1 MKRIVI
7 LISAVL
13 VAIVSKSQ
21 TLNVEV
27 GNVTYQIPAA
37 QAGDMVYSN
46 GTSVEIMG
54 KTFALNEVK
63 SMYVDQTAVTD
74 NTVSVNYNGTNAAV
88 TVAGNIAKYLT
99 ITTRNAHVSIVQDD
113 NVTDEITY
121 TFSGTSSDGSFY
133 MDGNLKAS
141 FVLNGLTLNNPDSAA
156 INIRDGKRIS
166 VELADGTI
174 NTLTDGTGGKQK
186 ACFAVKGHTEFKG
199 GGTLNITGNTA
210 HAFWGKEYVQ
220 LKKTVGT
227 INILGAVGDGFNVN
241 QFFQQNGGSVTI
253 KNVGDDGIQLSFET
267 DDNDQIISTEEDE
280 DNTGEV
286 IIKGG
291 TLNIAVTA
299 KAAKCIK
306 SEGTVTVSDGALTLK
321 ASGAIDL
328 SNTSDP
334 SYTAGIKA
342 QSFTQNG
349 GTISMTITGTAG
361 RGVSADET
369 ITTNGGTLTITNSGA
384 GQTGSSDNY
393 TAKGLKA
400 LNIALN
406 AGTIAIN
413 MSGTGGK
420 GIRAGSGVKKVTTGR
435 ILKIIYTEVEGSYT
449 QGLADGTGPTLT
461 VNTTG
466 SSLGSSSSGGG
477 GGPGGWG
484 GWPPGGG
491 GGMGQSSGS
500 DSKAI
505 KVICAATLYGGETTV
520 NTKTS
525 GAEGLESKTSIDVR
539 GGKHYFQCYDDCM
552 NSAGKIAFNGGVTVC
567 YSTGNDAVDS
577 NMETTGAITI
587 GDGVVF
593 AYMTKGDPDE
603 GFDCDNNNYIQI
615 TGTGIGISAGGKQSG
630 TTGTISNAKQ
640 GYAFLT
646 KPSSYAANTYYTL
659 ADASGNNLVTY
670 SFAAKVTNSLS
681 LVTAKGMTKNG
692 SYTIWSSTTAPT
704 DATMVFHGLY
714 LGSSTVGSTN
724 VCSFTAK

>member
-7 LISAVL
+7 LIAAVL
-13 VAIVSKSQ
+13 VAVVSMSQ

-54 KTFALNEVK
+54 KTFALSEVK

-121 TFSGTSSDGSFY
+121 TLSGTSSDGSFY
-133 MDGNLKAS
+133 MDGDLKAS

-166 VELADGTI
+166 VELADGTT

-241 QFFQQNGGSVTI
+241 QFFQQNGGVVTI

-267 DDNDQIISTEEDE
+267 DDNDQIISTEDDE

-291 TLNIAVTA
+291 TLNITVTA

-328 SNTSDP
+328 SDTSDP

-361 RGVSADET
+361 RGVSADDT
-369 ITTNGGTLTITNSGA
+369 ITTNGGSLTITNSGA

-400 LNIALN
+400 LSMALN
-406 AGTIAIN
+406 AGTITIN

-420 GIRAGSGVKKVTTGR
+420 GIRVGSGVKKVTTGR

-449 QGLADGTGPTLT
+449 QGLADGTGPTLI

-466 SSLGSSSSGGG
+466 ASLGSSGSSGGG
-477 GGPGGWG
+477 GGPGGW
-484 GWPPGGG
+484 PPGGG
-491 GGMGQSSGS
+491 GGGRESAGS
-500 DSKAI
+500 DAKAI

-520 NTKTS
+520 NTQKS

-552 NSAGKIAFNGGVTVC
+552 NSAGKISFNGGVTVC

-615 TGTGIGISAGGKQSG
+615 TGTGIGISAGGKQSS
-630 TTGTISNAKQ
+630 TSGTISNAKQ

-670 SFAAKVTNSLS
+670 SFAAKVTNNLS

-692 SYTIWSSTTAPT
+692 TYTIWSSTTAPT
-704 DATMVFHGLY
+704 DATTVFHGLY

>member
-7 LISAVL
+7 LIAAVL
-13 VAIVSKSQ
+13 VSVVSMSQ

-54 KTFALNEVK
+54 KTFALSEVK

-74 NTVSVNYNGTNAAV
+74 NTVSVSYNGTSAAV
-88 TVAGNIAKYLT
+88 TVAGNIAKNLT

-121 TFSGTSSDGSFY
+121 TLSGTSSDGSFY

-166 VELADGTI
+166 VELADGTT

-241 QFFQQNGGSVTI
+241 QFFQQNGGAVTI

-267 DDNDQIISTEEDE
+267 DDNDQIISTEDDE

-291 TLNIAVTA
+291 TLNISVTA

-306 SEGTVTVSDGALTLK
+306 SEGAVIVNDGALTLK

-328 SNTSDP
+328 SDTSDP

-349 GTISMTITGTAG
+349 GTISVTITGTAG

-384 GQTGSSDNY
+384 GQKGSSDNY

-406 AGTIAIN
+406 AGTITIN

-420 GIRAGSGVKKVTTGR
+420 GIRAGSGNKSSSFGKTTYTNVK
-435 ILKIIYTEVEGSYT
+435 GSYT
-449 QGLADGTGPTLT
+449 QGFSDGTGPTLT
-461 VNTTG
+461 VNTSG
-466 SSLGSSSSGGG
+466 SSLGSSGSSGGG

-484 GWPPGGG
+484 GWGPGGG

-520 NTKTS
+520 NTQKS

-552 NSAGKIAFNGGVTVC
+552 NSSGKIIFNGGITVC
-567 YSTGNDAVDS
+567 YSTGNDAIDS
-577 NMETTGAITI
+577 NLGSSGAITI

-615 TGTGIGISAGGKQSG
+615 TGTGIGISAGGKQSSTSG
-630 TTGTISNAKQ
+630 TVSNAKQ

-659 ADASGNNLVTY
+659 TDASGNNLVTY
-670 SFAAKVTNSLS
+670 SFAAKVTNNLS

-704 DATMVFHGLY
+704 DATTVFHGLY

>member
-7 LISAVL
+7 LIAAVL
-13 VAIVSKSQ
+13 VAIVSMSQ

-54 KTFALNEVK
+54 KTFALSEVK

-121 TFSGTSSDGSFY
+121 TLSGTSSDGSFY

-141 FVLNGLTLNNPDSAA
+141 FVLDGLTLNNPDSAA

-166 VELADGTI
+166 VELADGTT

-267 DDNDQIISTEEDE
+267 DDNDQIISTEDDE

-328 SNTSDP
+328 SDTSDP

-361 RGVSADET
+361 RGVSADDT
-369 ITTNGGTLTITNSGA
+369 ITTNGGSLTIINSGA

-400 LNIALN
+400 LSMALN
-406 AGTIAIN
+406 AGTITIN

-420 GIRAGSGVKKVTTGR
+420 GIRAGSGNKSSSFGKTTYTNVK
-435 ILKIIYTEVEGSYT
+435 GSYT

-466 SSLGSSSSGGG
+466 SSLGSSNSGGG

-484 GWPPGGG
+484 GWGPGGG

-505 KVICAATLYGGETTV
+505 KVICAAILYGGETAV
-520 NTKTS
+520 NTQKS

-552 NSAGKIAFNGGVTVC
+552 NSSGKIAFNGGITVC
-567 YSTGNDAVDS
+567 YSTGNDAIDS
-577 NMETTGAITI
+577 NLGSLGAITI

-615 TGTGIGISAGGKQSG
+615 TGTGIGISAGGKQSSTSG
-630 TTGTISNAKQ
+630 TVSNAKQ

-659 ADASGNNLVTY
+659 TDASGNNLVTY
-670 SFAAKVTNSLS
+670 SFAAKVTNNLS
-681 LVTAKGMTKNG
+681 LVTVKGMTKNG

-704 DATMVFHGLY
+704 DATTVFHGLY

>member
-1 MKRIVI
+1 MKRLII

-13 VAIVSKSQ
+13 VAIVTKSQ

-27 GNVTYQIPAA
+27 GNVTYQISAA

-46 GTSVEIMG
+46 GTSVEILG
-54 KTFALNEVK
+54 KTFALSEVK
-63 SMYVDQTAVTD
+63 SMYVDQTVVTD
-74 NTVSVNYNGTNAAV
+74 NTVSINYNGTNAAV
-88 TVAGNIAKYLT
+88 TVAGNIAKYLS

-121 TFSGTSSDGSFY
+121 TLSGTSSDGSFY
-133 MDGNLKAS
+133 MDGDLKAS

-166 VELADGTI
+166 VELADGTT

-241 QFFQQNGGSVTI
+241 QFFQQNGGVVTI
-253 KNVGDDGIQLSFET
+253 KKVGDDGIQLSFET
-267 DDNDQIISTEEDE
+267 DDNDQIISTDEDE

-286 IIKGG
+286 VIKGG

-328 SNTSDP
+328 SDTSDP

-342 QSFTQNG
+342 QSFSQNG
-349 GTISMTITGTAG
+349 GTISMTITGAAG
-361 RGVSADET
+361 RGVSADDT
-369 ITTNGGTLTITNSGA
+369 ITTNGGSLTITNSGA

-406 AGTIAIN
+406 AGTITIN

-420 GIRAGSGVKKVTTGR
+420 GIRAGSGNKSSSFGKTTYTNVK
-435 ILKIIYTEVEGSYT
+435 GSYT
-449 QGLADGTGPTLT
+449 QGLSDGTGPTLT

-466 SSLGSSSSGGG
+466 SSLGSSNSGGG

-484 GWPPGGG
+484 GWGPGGG

-520 NTKTS
+520 NTQKS

-552 NSAGKIAFNGGVTVC
+552 NSSGKIAFNGGITVC
-567 YSTGNDAVDS
+567 YSTGNDAIDS
-577 NMETTGAITI
+577 NLGSSGAITI

-615 TGTGIGISAGGKQSG
+615 TGTGIGISAGGKQSSTSG
-630 TTGTISNAKQ
+630 TVSNAKQ

-670 SFAAKVTNSLS
+670 SFAAKVTNNLS
-681 LVTAKGMTKNG
+681 LVTAKRMTKNG

-704 DATMVFHGLY
+704 DATTVFHGLY

>member
-54 KTFALNEVK
+54 KTFALSEVK
-63 SMYVDQTAVTD
+63 SMYVDQMAVTD
-74 NTVSVNYNGTNAAV
+74 NTVSVSYNGTNAAV
-88 TVAGNIAKYLT
+88 TVAGNIAKNLT

-121 TFSGTSSDGSFY
+121 TLSGTSSDGSFY

-166 VELADGTI
+166 VELADGTT

-220 LKKTVGT
+220 LKKTVGS
-227 INILGAVGDGFNVN
+227 INVLGAVGDGFNVN

-306 SEGTVTVSDGALTLK
+306 SEGTMTVSDGALTLK

-328 SNTSDP
+328 SDTSDP

-361 RGVSADET
+361 RGISADET

-384 GQTGSSDNY
+384 GQKGSSDNY

-400 LNIALN
+400 LSMALN
-406 AGTIAIN
+406 AGTITIN

-420 GIRAGSGVKKVTTGR
+420 GIRAGSGNKSSSFGKTTYTNVK
-435 ILKIIYTEVEGSYT
+435 GSYT

-461 VNTTG
+461 VNTSG

-484 GWPPGGG
+484 GWPPGG

-520 NTKTS
+520 NTQRS

-552 NSAGKIAFNGGVTVC
+552 NSSGKIAFNGGITVC
-567 YSTGNDAVDS
+567 YSTGNDAIDS
-577 NMETTGAITI
+577 NLGSSGAITI

-615 TGTGIGISAGGKQSG
+615 TGTGIGISAGGKQSSTSG
-630 TTGTISNAKQ
+630 TVSNAKQ

-659 ADASGNNLVTY
+659 TDASGNNLVTY

-704 DATMVFHGLY
+704 DATTVFHGLY

>member
-7 LISAVL
+7 LIAVVL
-13 VAIVSKSQ
+13 VAVVSMSQ

-54 KTFALNEVK
+54 KTFALSEVK

-74 NTVSVNYNGTNAAV
+74 NTVSVSYNGTSAAV

-121 TFSGTSSDGSFY
+121 TLSGTSSDGSFY
-133 MDGNLKAS
+133 VDGNLKAS

-166 VELADGTI
+166 VELADGTT
-174 NTLTDGTGGKQK
+174 NTLSDGTGGKQK

-241 QFFQQNGGSVTI
+241 QFFQQNGGVVTI

-267 DDNDQIISTEEDE
+267 DDNDQIISIEDDE

-291 TLNIAVTA
+291 TLNIVVTA

-361 RGVSADET
+361 RGVSADDT
-369 ITTNGGTLTITNSGA
+369 ITTNGGSLTITNSGA

-420 GIRAGSGVKKVTTGR
+420 GIRAGSGNKSSSFGKTSYTNVK
-435 ILKIIYTEVEGSYT
+435 GSYT
-449 QGLADGTGPTLT
+449 QGLADGTGPILT

-477 GGPGGWG
+477 GGRPG

-500 DSKAI
+500 ASKAI

-552 NSAGKIAFNGGVTVC
+552 NSSGKIAFNGGITVC
-567 YSTGNDAVDS
+567 YSTGNDAIDS
-577 NMETTGAITI
+577 NLGSSGAITI

-615 TGTGIGISAGGKQSG
+615 TGTGIGISAGGKQSSTSG
-630 TTGTISNAKQ
+630 TVSNAKQ

-659 ADASGNNLVTY
+659 TDASGNNLVTY
-670 SFAAKVTNSLS
+670 SFAAKVTNNLS

-704 DATMVFHGLY
+704 DATTVFHGLY

>member
-7 LISAVL
+7 LIAAVL
-13 VAIVSKSQ
+13 VAIVSMSQ

-54 KTFALNEVK
+54 KAFALSEVK

-74 NTVSVNYNGTNAAV
+74 NTVSVNYNGTSAAV
-88 TVAGNIAKYLT
+88 TVAGNIAKNLT

-121 TFSGTSSDGSFY
+121 TLSGTSSDGSFY

-141 FVLNGLTLNNPDSAA
+141 FVLNGLTLNNPDSAV

-166 VELADGTI
+166 VELADGTT

-241 QFFQQNGGSVTI
+241 QFFQQNGGAVTI

-291 TLNIAVTA
+291 MLNITVTA

-306 SEGTVTVSDGALTLK
+306 SEGAVMVNDGALTLK

-334 SYTAGIKA
+334 SYTVGIKA

-369 ITTNGGTLTITNSGA
+369 ITTNGGSLTITNSGA

-400 LNIALN
+400 LSMALN
-406 AGTIAIN
+406 AGTITIN

-420 GIRAGSGVKKVTTGR
+420 GIRAGSGNKSSSFGKTTYTNVK
-435 ILKIIYTEVEGSYT
+435 GSYT
-449 QGLADGTGPTLT
+449 QGLSDGTGPTLT

-484 GWPPGGG
+484 GWGPGGG

-505 KVICAATLYGGETTV
+505 KVICAAILYGGETAV
-520 NTKTS
+520 NTQKS

-552 NSAGKIAFNGGVTVC
+552 NSSGKIIFNGGITVC
-567 YSTGNDAVDS
+567 YSTGNDAIDS
-577 NMETTGAITI
+577 NLGSSGAITI

-603 GFDCDNNNYIQI
+603 GFDCDNNNNIQI
-615 TGTGIGISAGGKQSG
+615 TGTGIGISAGGKQSSTSG
-630 TTGTISNAKQ
+630 TVSNAKQ

-646 KPSSYAANTYYTL
+646 KPSGYAANTYYTL

-670 SFAAKVTNSLS
+670 SFAAKVTNNLS

-704 DATMVFHGLY
+704 DATTVFHGLY

>member
-7 LISAVL
+7 LIAAVL
-13 VAIVSKSQ
+13 VAIVSMSQ

-54 KTFALNEVK
+54 KTFALSEVK

-121 TFSGTSSDGSFY
+121 TLSGTSSDGSFY

-141 FVLNGLTLNNPDSAA
+141 FVLDGLTLNNPDSAA

-166 VELADGTI
+166 VELADGTT

-227 INILGAVGDGFNVN
+227 INILGAAGDGFNVN

-267 DDNDQIISTEEDE
+267 DDNDQIISTEDDE

-328 SNTSDP
+328 SDTSDP

-361 RGVSADET
+361 RGVSADDT
-369 ITTNGGTLTITNSGA
+369 ITTNGGSLTIINSGA

-400 LNIALN
+400 LSMALN
-406 AGTIAIN
+406 AGTITIN

-420 GIRAGSGVKKVTTGR
+420 GIRAGSGNKSSSFGKTTYTNVK
-435 ILKIIYTEVEGSYT
+435 GSYT

-461 VNTTG
+461 INTTG

-477 GGPGGWG
+477 GGRPG

-505 KVICAATLYGGETTV
+505 KVICAAILYGGETAV
-520 NTKTS
+520 NTQKS

-552 NSAGKIAFNGGVTVC
+552 NSSGKIAFNGGITVC
-567 YSTGNDAVDS
+567 YSTGNDAIDS
-577 NMETTGAITI
+577 NLGSLGAITI

-615 TGTGIGISAGGKQSG
+615 TGTGIGISAGGKQSSTSG
-630 TTGTISNAKQ
+630 TVSNAKQ

-659 ADASGNNLVTY
+659 TDASGNNLVTY

-704 DATMVFHGLY
+704 DATTVFHGLY

>member
-54 KTFALNEVK
+54 KTFALSEVK
-63 SMYVDQTAVTD
+63 SMYVDQTPVTD
-74 NTVSVNYNGTNAAV
+74 NTVSVSYNGTSAAV

-121 TFSGTSSDGSFY
+121 TLSGTSSDGSFY
-133 MDGNLKAS
+133 MDGDLKAS
-141 FVLNGLTLNNPDSAA
+141 FVLNGLTLNNPDSAT

-166 VELADGTI
+166 VELADGTT

-253 KNVGDDGIQLSFET
+253 KDVGDDGIQLSFET
-267 DDNDQIISTEEDE
+267 DDNDQIISIEDDE

-286 IIKGG
+286 VIKGG
-291 TLNIAVTA
+291 TLNIVVTA

-328 SNTSDP
+328 SDTSDP

-342 QSFTQNG
+342 QSLTQNG

-369 ITTNGGTLTITNSGA
+369 ITTNGGSLTITNSGA

-406 AGTIAIN
+406 AGTITIN

-420 GIRAGSGVKKVTTGR
+420 GIRAGSGNKSSSFGKT
-435 ILKIIYTEVEGSYT
+435 IYTNVKGSYT

-484 GWPPGGG
+484 GWGPGGG

-520 NTKTS
+520 NTQKS

-552 NSAGKIAFNGGVTVC
+552 NSSGKIAFNGGITVC
-567 YSTGNDAVDS
+567 YSTGNDAIDS
-577 NMETTGAITI
+577 NLGSSGAITI

-615 TGTGIGISAGGKQSG
+615 TGTGIGISAGGKQSSTSG
-630 TTGTISNAKQ
+630 TVSNAKQ

-670 SFAAKVTNSLS
+670 SFATKVTNNLS

-704 DATMVFHGLY
+704 DATTVFHGLY
-714 LGSSTVGSTN
+714 LGSSMVGSTN

>member
-400 LNIALN
+400 LSMALN
-406 AGTIAIN
+406 AGTITIN

-420 GIRAGSGVKKVTTGR
+420 GIRAGSGNKSSSFGKTTYTNVK
-435 ILKIIYTEVEGSYT
+435 GSYT

-461 VNTTG
+461 INTTG

-505 KVICAATLYGGETTV
+505 KVICAAILYGGETAV
-520 NTKTS
+520 NTQKS

-552 NSAGKIAFNGGVTVC
+552 NSSGKIAFNGGITVC
-567 YSTGNDAVDS
+567 YSTGNDAIDS
-577 NMETTGAITI
+577 NLGSSGAITI

-615 TGTGIGISAGGKQSG
+615 TGTGIGISAGGKQSS

-670 SFAAKVTNSLS
+670 SFAAKVTNNLS
-681 LVTAKGMTKNG
+681 LITAKGMTKNG

-704 DATMVFHGLY
+704 DATTVFHGLY
-714 LGSSTVGSTN
+714 LGSSTMGSTN

>member
-7 LISAVL
+7 LIAAVL
-13 VAIVSKSQ
+13 VAVVSKSQ
-21 TLNVEV
+21 TLDVEV

-46 GTSVEIMG
+46 GTNVEIMG
-54 KTFALNEVK
+54 KTFALSEVK

-74 NTVSVNYNGTNAAV
+74 NTVSVSYNGTSAAV

-99 ITTRNAHVSIVQDD
+99 ITTSNAHVSIVQDD

-121 TFSGTSSDGSFY
+121 TLSGTSSDGSFY

-166 VELADGTI
+166 VELADGTT

-220 LKKTVGT
+220 LKKTVGS

-241 QFFQQNGGSVTI
+241 QFFQQNGGVVTI

-267 DDNDQIISTEEDE
+267 DDNDQIISTDEDE

-286 IIKGG
+286 VIKGG

-328 SNTSDP
+328 SDTSDP

-369 ITTNGGTLTITNSGA
+369 ITTNGGSLTITNSGA

-400 LNIALN
+400 LSMALN
-406 AGTIAIN
+406 AGTITIN

-420 GIRAGSGVKKVTTGR
+420 GIRAGSGNKNSSFGKTTYTNVK
-435 ILKIIYTEVEGSYT
+435 GSYT
-449 QGLADGTGPTLT
+449 QGLSDGTGPTLT
-461 VNTTG
+461 VNTSG
-466 SSLGSSSSGGG
+466 SSLGSSGSSGGG

-505 KVICAATLYGGETTV
+505 KVICAAILYGGETAV
-520 NTKTS
+520 NTQKS

-552 NSAGKIAFNGGVTVC
+552 NSSGKIAFNGGITVC
-567 YSTGNDAVDS
+567 YSTGNDAIDS
-577 NMETTGAITI
+577 NLGSSGAITI

-615 TGTGIGISAGGKQSG
+615 TGTGIGISAGGKQSSTSG
-630 TTGTISNAKQ
+630 TVSNAKQ

-670 SFAAKVTNSLS
+670 SFAAKVTNNLS

-704 DATMVFHGLY
+704 DATTVFHGLY